1 MSVNT
6 HPFDQ
11 RQDVRVK
18 QQSGV
23 ERREI
28 VTEDLN
34 AQRLQTLERVSA
46 LVTFLFSLLEGLIGL
61 RVLLKLMEA
70 NPRNAFASSIYNF
83 TNLFLAP
90 FSGLTINPN
99 AGGIVLEITSIV
111 AMIVY
116 ALLAWAIIRLVWLV
130 FYQPSNRTVT
140 TYERER
146 SPLDDSRKATEK

>member
-6 HPFDQ
+6 HPVDQ

>member
-6 HPFDQ
+6 HPVDQ

-99 AGGIVLEITSIV
+99 AGGIVLEITSII